1 MIILTLIGI
10 VLIDNY
16 QMSKISKSGKES
28 TQTDAGKT
36 ADTDGTDEEPEES
49 DYVTLVALGQNCM
62 NDSLIH
68 SGQNEDGTAD
78 YGFMFAGVESYLQT
92 ADIAA
97 LCQGSVVAGNSLGV
111 SGYPTY
117 NAPEELCTAAV
128 NAGIN
133 TVAMANIRVNNLG
146 ADGIISSLNL
156 WKSKS
161 DTIHVLGIHDSEED
175 NLTIVEANGLKIAL
189 LDYTAIIEKA
199 LGNDETY
206 LVDIFGSY
214 ANGQA
219 DLSTLSEQTLADI
232 DLADKTSDFVVVFAS
247 WGLDD
252 TQEITATQE
261 RFAKQLTEAGADL
274 IIGNRPNNLQ
284 KVEWITADNGNR
296 ALCYYSLGN
305 FISSENTAGALIGGI
320 AKVGIHV
327 ENGLTVI
334 DEANTGLIPV
344 VTQYTYSG
352 TGDEVDVSGTV
363 PFSQYTDEM
372 AAGHGLTAK
381 YGISLDRATVQGILD
396 AVVPA
401 EFLITE

>member
-1 MIILTLIGI
+1 
-10 VLIDNY
+10 
-16 QMSKISKSGKES
+16 
-28 TQTDAGKT
+28 
-36 ADTDGTDEEPEES
+36 
-49 DYVTLVALGQNCM
+49 
-62 NDSLIH
+62 
-68 SGQNEDGTAD
+68 
-78 YGFMFAGVESYLQT
+78 
-92 ADIAA
+92 
-97 LCQGSVVAGNSLGV
+97 
-111 SGYPTY
+111 
-117 NAPEELCTAAV
+117 
-128 NAGIN
+128 
-133 TVAMANIRVNNLG
+133 MANIRVNNLG

-175 NLTIVEANGLKIAL
+175 TLTIVEVNGLKIAL
-189 LDYTAIIEKA
+189 LDYTAVIEKA
-199 LGNDETY
+199 LANDETY
-206 LVDIFGSY
+206 LVDFFGSY

-219 DLSTLSEQTLADI
+219 DLSTLSEQTLEDI
-232 DLADKTSDFVVVFAS
+232 DLANKTSDFVVVFAS

-252 TQEITATQE
+252 THEITAAQE

-305 FISSENTAGALIGGI
+305 FISSENTAGALVGGI

-381 YGISLDRATVQGILD
+381 YGSSLDRETVQGILD